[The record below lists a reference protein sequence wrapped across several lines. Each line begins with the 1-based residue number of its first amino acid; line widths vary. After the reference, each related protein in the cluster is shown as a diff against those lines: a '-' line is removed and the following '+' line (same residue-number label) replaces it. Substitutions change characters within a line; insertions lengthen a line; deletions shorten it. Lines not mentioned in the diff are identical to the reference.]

1 MVFWYV
7 YIYSGSHQPL
17 ILGNMNHDDSGP
29 ASEKLLVRI
38 RATLRI
44 YYLQPL
50 SYIYIYTIRVH
61 RCMTILSH
69 SRSHVSGVVNRGEKE
84 VPGKHKENTGSSW
97 GLHAVWVEQAC
108 CSPALSAMSAA
119 DANAAAAAAPP
130 AAADRVAVLKEERKT
145 LKRQLAAATKELQNQ
160 ESACKCMDTV
170 SFRECRWDMWTLSPC
185 WKTCT
190 P

>member
-1 MVFWYV
+1 M
-7 YIYSGSHQPL
+7 YIYIVVHINRWFSATWIMMIQAQHLRNCWLESEQL
-17 ILGNMNHDDSGP
+17 CEFIIYNH
-29 ASEKLLVRI
+29 
-38 RATLRI
+38 
-44 YYLQPL
+44 YH
-50 SYIYIYTIRVH
+50 IYIYTIRVH

-170 SFRECRWDMWTLSPC
+170 SFRECRWDMWTLNPC